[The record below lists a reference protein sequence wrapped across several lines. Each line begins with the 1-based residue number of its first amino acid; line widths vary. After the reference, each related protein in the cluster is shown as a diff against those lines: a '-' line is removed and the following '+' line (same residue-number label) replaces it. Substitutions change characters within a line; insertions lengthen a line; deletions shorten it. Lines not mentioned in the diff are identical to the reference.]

1 MRGMRD
7 SIGHGERAAPAAAE
21 DVHRTRDLQLIAQF
35 FDVADQVGG
44 RVPGERHRGAR
55 RGDIGLALAAAA
67 LVEQDDAVSRRI
79 EEARH
84 RGRASP
90 AGAAVEERS
99 EEHTSELQSLMRI
112 SYAVFC
118 LKTKKKHKQQSH
130 TT

>member
-90 AGAAVEERS
+90 AGARS
-99 EEHTSELQSLMRI
+99 EEHTSELQSLMRT
-112 SYAVFC
+112 SYAV
-118 LKTKKKHKQQSH
+118 
-130 TT
+130 